1 MTHDKQENLT
11 NKKNWFVAMTH
22 ADKRENLVHW
32 HNSRQPTGKSSLSPR
47 ASFKDS
53 GCALDQKWFE
63 KKDFLNRK
71 SIEILLIK
79 KEIHWNLN
87 SLKFYFLKKKSIQ
100 NSTFEKGNPL
110 KICFLKRRSIKM
122 LFPKKKFMTGRF
134 WFRYY
139 SALISDFYKRNLY
152 TNRAA
157 LSAKY
162 PITSEFLHDWLI
174 WDKEVWVR
182 DRAITNVWVSS
193 QSSLEPRYLMRP
205 MYCWWRGT
213 PRYKLCTW

>member
-1 MTHDKQENLT
+1 MI
-11 NKKNWFVAMTH
+11 W
-22 ADKRENLVHW
+22 
-32 HNSRQPTGKSSLSPR
+32 
-47 ASFKDS
+47 
-53 GCALDQKWFE
+53 

-79 KEIHWNLN
+79 NEIHWNLN
-87 SLKFYFLKKKSIQ
+87 SFCQKFVEILLSKKKSIQ

-110 KICFLKRRSIKM
+110 KICFLKRISIE
-122 LFPKKKFMTGRF
+122 T
-134 WFRYY
+134 
-139 SALISDFYKRNLY
+139 SLIFISGNLY

-162 PITSEFLHDWLI
+162 PITSEFLHDWLT

-193 QSSLEPRYLMRP
+193 QSSLEPSYLMRP
-205 MYCWWRGT
+205 MYCWWWGT
-213 PRYKLCTW
+213 PRYMLCTW